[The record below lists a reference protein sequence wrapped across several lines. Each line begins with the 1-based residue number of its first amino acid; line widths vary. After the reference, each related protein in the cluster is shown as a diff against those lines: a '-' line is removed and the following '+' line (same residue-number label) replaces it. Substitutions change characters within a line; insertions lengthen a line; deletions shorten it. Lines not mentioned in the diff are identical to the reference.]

1 VLFVCLFFTF
11 SVDKKRSYYPSVDDS
26 GKSTKRSKPKKSGSD
41 FIVKDGHE
49 DSSGDESVV
58 VLMKGS
64 TRSESKNAETVEKK
78 KKGNVVQKT
87 AEEKLEEEEEAM
99 LLEEEYSI
107 SDLKLP
113 PKQIAPAKA
122 TKVSL
127 LT

>member
-1 VLFVCLFFTF
+1 
-11 SVDKKRSYYPSVDDS
+11 
-26 GKSTKRSKPKKSGSD
+26 
-41 FIVKDGHE
+41 
-49 DSSGDESVV
+49 
-58 VLMKGS
+58 MKGS

-99 LLEEEYSI
+99 LLEEEFSV
-107 SDLKLP
+107 SKMKLP